1 MGKRP
6 YLAARGQN
14 YAEQGDALAQ
24 SILGGMYAIGKGV
37 PEDDVTAYA
46 WLNIAA
52 AQGQSSA
59 NEGKEHVAKYMTQSQ
74 VAKAKKLS
82 REYWTRYVIPFQ

>member
-1 MGKRP
+1 
-6 YLAARGQN
+6 
-14 YAEQGDALAQ
+14 
-24 SILGGMYAIGKGV
+24 MYASGQGV

-59 NEGKEHVAKYMTQSQ
+59 NKGKEHVAKHMTQSQ
-74 VAKAKKLS
+74 VAKAQKLS